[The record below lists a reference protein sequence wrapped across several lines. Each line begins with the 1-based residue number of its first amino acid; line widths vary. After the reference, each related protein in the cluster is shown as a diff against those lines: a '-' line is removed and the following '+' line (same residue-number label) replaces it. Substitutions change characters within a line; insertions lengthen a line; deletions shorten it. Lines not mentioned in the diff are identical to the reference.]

1 MTVNKMPPQAL
12 DSTPGT
18 YIFIYGSNH
27 PVSFAKLL
35 QTTVQEFLNRSF
47 SSGLPKYGRVF
58 VGLSQSWQNAS
69 FAHII
74 QHEKSEVEG
83 YAVKLRPEELVI
95 LDKSIGLG
103 TLYKREKVKLK
114 RLPFSE
120 GDALVDGEVYILVE
134 KALLEKY
141 KKPSAE

>member
-1 MTVNKMPPQAL
+1 
-12 DSTPGT
+12 
-18 YIFIYGSNH
+18 
-27 PVSFAKLL
+27 
-35 QTTVQEFLNRSF
+35 
-47 SSGLPKYGRVF
+47 
-58 VGLSQSWQNAS
+58 
-69 FAHII
+69 
-74 QHEKSEVEG
+74 VEG
-83 YAVKLRPEELVI
+83 YAVKLRPEELAI